1 MPCTEQ
7 ELVDAINS
15 FGSARQVMDRKLISY
30 AVAEVGRLI
39 QTLEFSPE
47 PEPEEVEEENTEE
60 ATAEAAEEPAVA

>member
-15 FGSARQVMDRKLISY
+15 FASARQVMDRKLISY
-30 AVAEVGRLI
+30 AVSEVGRLI

-47 PEPEEVEEENTEE
+47 PEPEEVETAEEE
-60 ATAEAAEEPAVA
+60 AVEEPAVA